1 MDALRFLRGGAAP
14 AAVPPPRTT
23 QQRTQTPPAHA
34 ALHAPPLRLW
44 PGGGGG
50 GREKPAAA
58 GSAVRGAEARSPP
71 EEQVPVEAGTGERGH
86 GNWVLQML
94 RVQPRWEEAADAE
107 ATGGGGGD
115 QDPEPERQREV
126 AAAGDGVAECVSCGG
141 EEGCA
146 VGDDEY
152 DGEVFNRASFSQLL
166 KKVSLAVVKEY
177 SKMSYLCNIAYMI
190 PTIQVG
196 S

>member
-71 EEQVPVEAGTGERGH
+71 EEEAPVEAGAGERRH

-107 ATGGGGGD
+107 ATGGD
-115 QDPEPERQREV
+115 QDPEPERQRQRELT
-126 AAAGDGVAECVSCGG
+126 AAGNGVAGCVSCGG

-146 VGDDEY
+146 VGDDE
-152 DGEVFNRASFSQLL
+152 VFNRASFSRLL
-166 KKVSLAVVKEY
+166 KKVSLAEVKEY
-177 SKMSYLCNIAYMI
+177 SKMSFLCNIAYMI